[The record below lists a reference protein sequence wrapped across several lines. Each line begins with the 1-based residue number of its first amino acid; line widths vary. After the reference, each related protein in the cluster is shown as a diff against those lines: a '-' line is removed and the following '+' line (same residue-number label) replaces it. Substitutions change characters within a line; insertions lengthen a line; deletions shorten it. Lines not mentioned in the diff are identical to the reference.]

1 MKQVVKTFDELV
13 EYLVSKYRKEF
24 LDEISGRILD
34 VVVGVIEK
42 SIEERV
48 EECFRKKLELP
59 DNSPI
64 PEDYYYHYTNI
75 YEECRREAEKE
86 VMKQ

>member
-59 DNSPI
+59 DSSPI
-64 PEDYYYHYTNI
+64 PEDYYYHHMNI
-75 YEECRREAEKE
+75 YEQCRREIERE